1 MIMKKIIPYGKHFID
16 SKDIKSVIK
25 NLKSGSITQG
35 PTIEKFENKIKKILN
50 CKYAVAVSSCT
61 AGMHISLI
69 ACGFKKEN
77 TLLTSPISFV
87 STANVSKFC
96 GGKVSFADIDLNDI
110 NISLDKIKKKIKKRK
125 IDAIIPVHFAG
136 KAFETKKLKRIINKK
151 TIIIEDAAHAL
162 GAKYEDGTMVGSC
175 KHSHATVFS
184 FHPVKSIACG
194 EGGVVTTND
203 KKIYKN
209 LLRLRSHGINKLD
222 DNFIIK
228 NQAFTKKIRN
238 PWYYEM
244 RNLGF
249 HYRMTEIQASLGIS
263 QLSKL
268 NKFIKKRTSIAKK
281 YFNFIKKNEDILNFN
296 LAQKVNYD
304 DSSNHLFIIKLNLNK
319 IKKTR
324 AEIMKQ
330 LLKKK
335 IQTQVHYI
343 PIPMHPYY
351 RNEKKTYI
359 SDFKNAKTYYET
371 CLSIPIFYSLTMQQ
385 QNYVLDNLKKI
396 IN

>member
-35 PTIEKFENKIKKILN
+35 PTIEKFENKIKKIVN

-69 ACGFKKEN
+69 ACGFKKDN
-77 TLLTSPISFV
+77 TLLTSPITFV

-96 GGKVSFADIDLNDI
+96 GGRVSFADIDLNDI
-110 NISLDKIKKKIKKRK
+110 NISLDKIKKKIKHQK

-136 KAFETKKLKRIINKK
+136 KAFNTKKLKKIINKK

-175 KHSHATVFS
+175 KYSHTTVFS

-222 DNFIIK
+222 DNFMINK
-228 NQAFTKKIRN
+228 QAFTKKIRN

-244 RNLGF
+244 RHLGF

-268 NKFIKKRTSIAKK
+268 NKFIKKRTLIAKK
-281 YFNFIKKNEDILNFN
+281 YFSFIKNNNDILNFDI
-296 LAQKVNYD
+296 AQKVNYD
-304 DSSNHLFIIKLNLNK
+304 DSSNHLFIIRLNK
-319 IKKTR
+319 VKKTR

-343 PIPMHPYY
+343 PVPMHPYY
-351 RNEKKTYI
+351 KNEKTI
-359 SDFKNAKTYYET
+359 HVSDFKNAKTYYES
-371 CLSIPIFYSLTMQQ
+371 CLSIPIFYGLTRQQ